1 MRSRRCLVFRALTSL
16 TFASVALASVALAS
30 VALARVALARVAMAQ
45 PRVGTSPISPAPE
58 HRVQSGI
65 VVRPDTVRIGDPFEL
80 IVTVVVPPSARVEWP
95 SLDDT
100 TAAVVMRAPVR
111 INSIDRAQD
120 RRETA
125 TYALAAWGIGDLPVG
140 LPDAIIRFGETVMHV
155 PLVAAHVY
163 VRTVLPGDTSL
174 HKPKPA
180 KPLFPRQ
187 VPWWERW
194 WPAAVVIAALALLW
208 WLYRRRKTAVARRRA
223 VPVDVYARAMN
234 DFNRL
239 DRLALPKAGE
249 GGRFVALA
257 VEILRSY
264 LAARVPDA
272 TLSRTSAEL
281 LQITE
286 TDARV
291 PASMLATLL
300 AESDAVKFARRDI
313 TAVRAHELAS
323 EARAIVEAIE
333 QAELARRAAVEA
345 ERVARERADDRAAQA
360 TDDDARR
367 RSRRPKAG
375 AR

>member
-1 MRSRRCLVFRALTSL
+1 
-16 TFASVALASVALAS
+16 
-30 VALARVALARVAMAQ
+30 MAQ
-45 PRVGTSPISPAPE
+45 PRASTALITPVPE
-58 HRVQSGI
+58 HRVKSGM

-100 TAAVVMRAPVR
+100 TAAVVQRAPVH
-111 INSIDRAQD
+111 IDGLERTPD

-125 TYALAAWGIGDLPVG
+125 TYSLVAWGVGDLPVG

-155 PLVAAHVY
+155 PLMAAHVY
-163 VRTVLPGDTSL
+163 VKTVLPGDTSL

-180 KPLFPRQ
+180 KELFPRQ

-194 WPAAVVIAALALLW
+194 WPAAAEIAALALLW

-223 VPVDVYARAMN
+223 VPIDVYARAMH
-234 DFNRL
+234 DFRRL
-239 DRLALPKAGE
+239 DRLALPDAGE

-272 TLSRTSAEL
+272 ILSRTSAEL
-281 LQITE
+281 LQITG

-291 PASMLATLL
+291 PAPPLTALL
-300 AESDAVKFARRDI
+300 AESDAVKFARRDV
-313 TAVRAHELAS
+313 TGARAHELAM
-323 EARAIVEAIE
+323 EARAIVEAVE
-333 QAELARRAAVEA
+333 QAELARRAGVEA
-345 ERVARERADDRAAQA
+345 ERVAKERADDRAAQA
-360 TDDDARR
+360 TDDNARR